1 MFTGIVEGL
10 GTVSA
15 LRPSGSEGKSVVIRT
30 DLDLSDSRIGDSIAV
45 NGVCLT
51 ATHLEVGKPSLF
63 QADISPETLSRST
76 LGMLRIGD
84 RVHLERALRL
94 SDRIGGHL
102 VSGHVDTVGR
112 IRSVRRRGNALLMA
126 FSIDPSLSKY
136 IVEKGS
142 IAIDG
147 ISLTVNQVREGEVE
161 VSLIPHTADVTIL
174 AEKPVGT
181 TVNIETDIIG
191 KYVER
196 LLTRSGS
203 LRPKEGIGMDVLAKS
218 GFLR

>member
-15 LRPSGSEGKSVVIRT
+15 LRPSGSEGTSVVIRT
-30 DLDLSDSRIGDSIAV
+30 DLDLVDSRIGDSIAV

-51 ATHLEVGKPSLF
+51 ATHLEAGKPSVF

-102 VSGHVDTVGR
+102 VSGHVDAVGR
-112 IRSVRRRGNALLMA
+112 VRSVRRRGNALLMT

-147 ISLTVNQVREGEVE
+147 ISLTVNQVREGTVE
-161 VSLIPHTADVTIL
+161 VSLIPHTADVTTL
-174 AEKPVGT
+174 SEKPVGT

-196 LLTRSGS
+196 LLSRSGG
-203 LRPKEGIGMDVLAKS
+203 LRPKEGMGMDFLAKS

>member
-15 LRPSGSEGKSVVIRT
+15 IRPCGSEGKSVAIRT

-51 ATHLEVGKPSLF
+51 ATHLEGGRPSVF

-76 LGMLRIGD
+76 LGRLQIGD

-102 VSGHVDTVGR
+102 VSGHIDAVGK

-126 FSIDPSLSKY
+126 FSIDPVLSKY
-136 IVEKGS
+136 VVEKGS

-147 ISLTVNQVREGEVE
+147 ISLTVNQVREDEVE
-161 VSLIPHTADVTIL
+161 VSLIPHTADVTTL
-174 AEKPVGT
+174 AKKPVGT

-196 LLTRSGS
+196 LLNRSAGPR
-203 LRPKEGIGMDVLAKS
+203 LKEGIGMDLLAKS